1 MTEMSSGFLL
11 PSQTSHTRGGA
22 GSGSSSVG
30 DVAGVKLDQYKRYL
44 FTAPST
50 PDADLEP
57 WTRVTTVSAFGVN
70 QGGLRVWTER
80 KILGGLALA
89 PVLRTRLAVMGPNGT
104 APLDT
109 AELDSILEEAKTR
122 GGVHDAAD
130 EGTARH
136 HELERWVRMGA
147 DYPGPPYEVAADVTA
162 AIHCILDA
170 GLKIVRIE
178 NLICIESMRVAGR
191 VDVYAQ
197 APNGKLRALDWK
209 TGKDAVGTPAKRAQ
223 FSMQLAPYG
232 NASHVRRP
240 DGTWQLADELNI
252 DHETAYLVHVH
263 DGVAQLYDVP
273 LLEGWRAFQAAYILH
288 RHSSAGGAPVF
299 LPIGRPARF
308 DPVIEDLEPM
318 PVSSP
323 ADWSDWS
330 IPNAG
335 SMRCPNCGQLTC
347 IVSHV
352 GEWNCDACQVFG
364 VDHDALMAA
373 KEENGD
379 AGSSAIIPAGV
390 IACGP
395 GGTVLQLPSEDATTV
410 QAFAESLQEPERE
423 RCLGDPQHYVDSHQ
437 IGGAFYG
444 VPLDH
449 VMPPDP
455 RGTYDEPIT
464 PLSDRPD
471 EPAVADQFPGHRVQ
485 EPAEPAKRAGTSMLT
500 GPEVVE
506 RIERMERQGNVTPD
520 LAPLADRSK
529 GERGCGVCGR
539 KGHKRG
545 SAKCLGDADPA
556 KVAADEQIG
565 REVGAMLDDAIGPKY
580 TPPSPD
586 PFPQPPAMPVA
597 ADYCDG
603 RCNEGFGEP
612 TGLEPERDADG
623 NVTGRYVC
631 KGCGKP
637 ATVAA
642 VRAHVSSFSGDA
654 RPEDERAATHERLV
668 RPATIPDPPAPAPA
682 WLPSVAETRAAD
694 IEMASSRAHLDRIM
708 LDIQERGQMT
718 DDLKMLGFRKW
729 NTLS

>member
-80 KILGGLALA
+80 KILDGLILT
-89 PVLRTRLAVMGPNGT
+89 PVLRTRLAV
-104 APLDT
+104 ADLDDT
-109 AELDSILEEAKTR
+109 AEKDSILEEAKMR

-136 HELERWVRMGA
+136 RELERWVEMGA

-288 RHSSAGGAPVF
+288 RHSSTQGAPVF

-323 ADWSDWS
+323 NDWSE
-330 IPNAG
+330 PALLGQPGTLNARNA
-335 SMRCPNCGQLTC
+335 RCPNCDQLTAH
-347 IVSHV
+347 VSDA
-352 GEWNCDACQVFG
+352 GDWNCDACQVFG
-364 VDHDALMAA
+364 VDYDELMAA
-373 KEENGD
+373 KEQGGD
-379 AGSSAIIPAGV
+379 DGSSAG
-390 IACGP
+390 
-395 GGTVLQLPSEDATTV
+395 
-410 QAFAESLQEPERE
+410 
-423 RCLGDPQHYVDSHQ
+423 
-437 IGGAFYG
+437 
-444 VPLDH
+444 
-449 VMPPDP
+449 PDP
-455 RGTYDEPIT
+455 VPNGPDAPNYD
-464 PLSDRPD
+464 
-471 EPAVADQFPGHRVQ
+471 DQRDD
-485 EPAEPAKRAGTSMLT
+485 AAT
-500 GPEVVE
+500 VVTHYSNGLE
-506 RIERMERQGNVTPD
+506 IGD

-545 SAKCLGDADPA
+545 SDKCLGDADPA
-556 KVAADEQIG
+556 KC
-565 REVGAMLDDAIGPKY
+565 
-580 TPPSPD
+580 PSTFSPIKAEETGNGWTDPTPD
-586 PFPQPPAMPVA
+586 PFPQPPATPVA

-603 RCNEGFGEP
+603 RCDSVGSDRM
-612 TGLEPERDADG
+612 TPERDEDG
-623 NVTGRYVC
+623 KVTGRYVC
-631 KGCGKP
+631 KDCGRP
-637 ATVAA
+637 GTVAA

-654 RPEDERAATHERLV
+654 RPAEEREATRERLV
-668 RPATIPDPPAPAPA
+668 QPATIPDPPAQKEETKPA